1 MWPQGLLCPPG
12 TSSAVPR
19 REKGT
24 GCPRQPRA
32 VGGGTV
38 PPRDQRHR
46 ASHEV
51 LAMGAGVLQ
60 PQRRGIPISITLFLG
75 LMLLLELFCLFGQ
88 RKALKIKK
96 ESTRKECQELRQ
108 EHPFPAPPDLR
119 DGRENQHYCRLQ
131 RFLLKSIYLPGG
143 EQRFSIFVYFT
154 AIAVYNRQGQ
164 HSAETPRGYF
174 LTKPCIAVSEK

>member
-1 MWPQGLLCPPG
+1 MATGAPLPSWDQQCGPTQ
-12 TSSAVPR
+12 
-19 REKGT
+19 REGDRVSKAAAGH
-24 GCPRQPRA
+24 
-32 VGGGTV
+32 GGGTV

-108 EHPFPAPPDLR
+108 EHPFPAPPDLK